1 MKKTFYIILFFSF
14 FALLP
19 TISHGAIT
27 TSSLTHNSAIIKV
40 SDVFANKKITIELYQ
55 NKALIDKKTV
65 TANNEGSASV
75 YYPNLKSNTKYD
87 MKVETSTGV
96 ISTYSFTTTIEVPE
110 VTLTISNITSNS
122 VKVEAKGFK
131 EASGTTRDME
141 VSNTDDATQHYYKK
155 QENPPESNGILA
167 ATFTDLKPN
176 GNYVANAVRRSKTEF
191 EILNSANFTTTSDT
205 SEKKAPEY
213 WSYYA
218 NENKDLSNKVF
229 STQDLC
235 QEASS
240 NRLGAD
246 KNVFYE
252 WQNCF
257 LSDSNGTPIIGDAIP
272 VTPKEKNTP
281 SWSEYKLLAPFA
293 GFDKAPENVGDYLN
307 KIFIIGIGLCGAL
320 AVLMM
325 ILAGIQYMGEESIFE
340 KSKWRERFK
349 SAIFGLLIALSAYAL
364 LNTIDPRLLGG
375 EGLSIRAVT
384 AEIDTETETTPWSE
398 YSSSGSKI
406 LCPEGFV
413 DVIAPGT
420 PSSINVCKS
429 IATDLTK
436 LLEKAK
442 TDGVKLGG
450 FGSRSTAQQKSLRIK
465 HGCPDD
471 NTPSNQC
478 KPETARPG
486 YSMHESGK
494 AIDFR
499 CDGAPINNK
508 ENTCFKWLSKNAG
521 PLLKNL
527 KSGKEPWHWSTTGN

>member
-1 MKKTFYIILFFSF
+1 MKKTITTLGVTLFAILFLLVFS
-14 FALLP
+14 
-19 TISHGAIT
+19 
-27 TSSLTHNSAIIKV
+27 
-40 SDVFANKKITIELYQ
+40 Q
-55 NKALIDKKTV
+55 KAV
-65 TANNEGSASV
+65 A
-75 YYPNLKSNTKYD
+75 
-87 MKVETSTGV
+87 
-96 ISTYSFTTTIEVPE
+96 
-110 VTLTISNITSNS
+110 
-122 VKVEAKGFK
+122 
-131 EASGTTRDME
+131 
-141 VSNTDDATQHYYKK
+141 TD
-155 QENPPESNGILA
+155 
-167 ATFTDLKPN
+167 
-176 GNYVANAVRRSKTEF
+176 
-191 EILNSANFTTTSDT
+191 
-205 SEKKAPEY
+205 Y
-213 WSYYA
+213 WSYYV
-218 NENKDLSNKVF
+218 NENKDLSSKVF
-229 STQDLC
+229 STQDSC

-281 SWSEYKLLAPFA
+281 TWSEYKLLAPFA

-307 KIFIIGIGLCGAL
+307 KIFMIGIGLCGAL

-384 AEIDTETETTPWSE
+384 AEIDPETEDIPLSE
-398 YSSSGSKI
+398 YSSSGNKA

-413 DVIAPGT
+413 DVAAPYA
-420 PSSINVCKS
+420 PSPINVCKT
-429 IATDLTK
+429 IAPDLTK

-442 TDGVKLGG
+442 TDKINLGG
-450 FGSRSTAQQKSLRIK
+450 FGTRSTAKQKALRIK

-471 NTPSNQC
+471 NTPSSQC
-478 KPETARPG
+478 TPPTARPG

-499 CDGAPINNK
+499 CDNTSINSK
-508 ENTCFKWLSKNAG
+508 KDPCFIWLSKNATSF
-521 PLLKNL
+521 LKNL
-527 KSGKEPWHWSTTGN
+527 KTDKEPWHWSTTGQ